1 MKSEEFV
8 LVPVPKDRV
17 LEVYRLLGG
26 DAAPVEPEA
35 FEAVVKLAYED
46 SEAGMKAV
54 LDLLAAHPDEW
65 LGIKEIRDELGMD
78 VHVLPGVLSS
88 FPRRWRNRYHQSGPL
103 PYEQERK
110 GGRSRYRMRKNV
122 AQHLFGLK
130 YYVET
135 GKTVDHDNYAEVFA
149 SYP

>member
-8 LVPVPKDRV
+8 LVPVPKSRV

-35 FEAVVKLAYED
+35 FEAIVTQAYED
-46 SEAGMKAV
+46 SEEGMKAF
-54 LDLLAAHPDEW
+54 LELLAAHPDEW
-65 LGIKEIRDELGMD
+65 LGIQDIREELGMD

-103 PYEQERK
+103 PYDQDRK
-110 GGRSRYRMRKNV
+110 AGQSQYRMRKKV
-122 AQHLFGLK
+122 AELITSLG
-130 YYVET
+130 
-135 GKTVDHDNYAEVFA
+135 
-149 SYP
+149 